1 MIIPNSFYLLYYRK
15 EDKLWV
21 MFRISVLLWSVN
33 VGIVTRYKPVS
44 SGFYTVFQYL
54 QVFKPIIHF
63 VYRGFGMSFLPPYIS
78 RGEIVLGYEIPN
90 MKILYVLYIY
100 SPQQYKTDCESRG

>member
-44 SGFYTVFQYL
+44 SGFYTVL
-54 QVFKPIIHF
+54 
-63 VYRGFGMSFLPPYIS
+63 ST
-78 RGEIVLGYEIPN
+78 
-90 MKILYVLYIY
+90 LYVADLECPFYH
-100 SPQQYKTDCESRG
+100 PTFREGK